1 MTKIELLKRLEGV
14 DDDALIYFEAEKG
27 IYLVQDVTTLTSDS
41 LQQVILSC

>member
-1 MTKIELLKRLEGV
+1 MTKKEVLERLEDV

-27 IYLVQDVTTLTSDS
+27 TYLVRDVITLTSDS